1 MAADYSGKM
10 GIQPMREGLEP
21 REASGFSRMERKRNG
36 GKPGGKLCRA
46 PEKKTFILSF
56 SFICVNDYA
65 FLKK

>member
-46 PEKKTFILSF
+46 PEKKNFYSVFQL
-56 SFICVNDYA
+56 Y
-65 FLKK
+65 LRK

>member
-46 PEKKTFILSF
+46 PEKKKLLFCLSAL
-56 SFICVNDYA
+56 SA
-65 FLKK
+65 